1 MAHEVEAYTCVSIS
15 HMTVKRILNNENIKT
30 IRPIKNLYCYKNIKK
45 RMKLSEEFLLMPNDY
60 IQRIIWSDEKF
71 NLQESDGKVKVC
83 RKPGAS
89 SESG

>member
-1 MAHEVEAYTCVSIS
+1 MAQEVEADTCVSIS
-15 HMTVKRILNNENIKT
+15 YMNVKSMFNNENIKT
-30 IRPIKNLYCYKNIKK
+30 VMPIKNLSCYKNIKK